1 MSIIL
6 VFEVLIV
13 IELEL
18 VTLLILD
25 IIVIL
30 LLLFILVSFTPIN
43 YSGTLFTLPIILLI
57 LTTL

>member
-6 VFEVLIV
+6 VFEVLMV

-18 VTLLILD
+18 VTLPILD

-43 YSGTLFTLPIILLI
+43 
-57 LTTL
+57 